1 MILLGIIVI
10 LTNDH
15 DVHFARYPCF
25 TKNYTVHSNTKFMYN
40 INVKIFVD
48 ISIKTNITHALQSKC
63 IKCIKMYKLNFNSF
77 RFLPCNNNQ
86 CKYLFNL
93 AFLFL
98 PPIHAHTCTEV
109 PSHDRLC

>member
-1 MILLGIIVI
+1 
-10 LTNDH
+10 
-15 DVHFARYPCF
+15 
-25 TKNYTVHSNTKFMYN
+25 MYN

-77 RFLPCNNNQ
+77 IFLPCNNNQ

-93 AFLFL
+93 AFFFL
-98 PPIHAHTCTEV
+98 HPYMHTHALKSLLMTDYVENIKGMKNASSRTFNICFKYIHCHELIYPPYF
-109 PSHDRLC
+109 LY